1 MVSGPGGFAGD
12 VVAAL
17 AGDFAAHGAEAIAA
31 LRERNPNAYLRL
43 CASVLRHKAATRDP
57 LEDLTDAQLAARLE
71 AIGAHLAD
79 VEAAPRPRRVVAK
92 DAVGEAARGRAAR
105 SPAATGFEGAGRKE
119 PGDDLAPPLPRDLG
133 RRREDR
139 LAQRRGDDPAAPGA
153 AAPARLTIARD
164 RSRPRARTEGP
175 AAPSTPSFPRM
186 RDSRASWT
194 PASAG
199 VTTTEGGSGQSG
211 TALARDGRV
220 ADRRNGAGATPRR
233 PGASV
238 AVRLSVFTIV
248 VATLSGIAA
257 PAAAPALDVT
267 AEEERRILR
276 HAPWPPAGAAH
287 CADAPAMGQ
296 GEGRSKTKLAVGA
309 ETHEIEM
316 SGVGLA
322 IDQDQVGPDMTVPV
336 VLPGP
341 RQGMV
346 EMAPSKRPVG
356 RKVGDDVSEL
366 RVEGFGEPA
375 LLLAFVVSFEGG
387 GPPNRPH
394 SARPSARRRR
404 RPP

>member
-1 MVSGPGGFAGD
+1 MVSGPGGFAAD
-12 VVAAL
+12 FVAAL

-31 LRERNPNAYLRL
+31 LRERNPGAYLRL

-57 LEDLTDAQLAARLE
+57 LEDLTDAQLAARLD
-71 AIGAHLAD
+71 AIGARLA
-79 VEAAPRPRRVVAK
+79 EAGVLPHPADAGAAHRPRRVVAE
-92 DAVGEAARGRAAR
+92 DAVAEAARAPATRP
-105 SPAATGFEGAGRKE
+105 PAATGVEGAGGKAPDE
-119 PGDDLAPPLPRDLG
+119 DLAPPPSRDLG
-133 RRREDR
+133 PRREDR
-139 LAQRRGDDPAAPGA
+139 PAQRRGDDPAAPGA
-153 AAPARLTIARD
+153 AALERFTIAQD
-164 RSRPRARTEGP
+164 RSRPRARTERP
-175 AAPSTPSFPRM
+175 AVPSTPSFPRSLSP
-186 RDSRASWT
+186 RNSGERESRASWT
-194 PASAG
+194 PACAG
-199 VTTTEGGSGQSG
+199 VTATEGGSGQSG
-211 TALARDGRV
+211 TAPASDDEV
-220 ADRRNGAGATPRR
+220 ADRRNGAGVTPRR
-233 PGASV
+233 SGASV

-248 VATLSGIAA
+248 VAALSGIAA

-267 AEEERRILR
+267 AEG
-276 HAPWPPAGAAH
+276 P
-287 CADAPAMGQ
+287 
-296 GEGRSKTKLAVGA
+296 SKTKLAVGA
-309 ETHEIEM
+309 ERHEIEM
-316 SGVGLA
+316 SGVRLA

-346 EMAPSKRPVG
+346 EMAPSRRPVG